1 MPTERQRRVAE
12 LLRAEISVILLKEV
26 RDPGIH
32 GLLTLTGVK
41 VSPDLAYA
49 QVFVSVLGDD
59 EAAAS
64 SFDALRRAAPYIR
77 ALLRDRLDLRR
88 VPELTFE
95 MDDTPARA
103 QRIEEIIR
111 NLREQ
116 RETEES
122 NGHQSSEGAD
132 ASAEDGTGAPSDA
145 KSEGG
150 VAP

>member
-12 LLRAEISVILLKEV
+12 LLRAEISAILLKEV

-49 QVFVSVLGDD
+49 QVFVSVLGDE
-59 EAAAS
+59 EAAAG

-88 VPELTFE
+88 VPELTFH

-103 QRIEEIIR
+103 QRIEALIR
-111 NLREQ
+111 ALRKE
-116 RETEES
+116 REAEGSGDEELP
-122 NGHQSSEGAD
+122 GE
-132 ASAEDGTGAPSDA
+132 TAPS
-145 KSEGG
+145 
-150 VAP
+150 P